1 MRELLDDP
9 LNEVKAAKRWAL
21 AGITA
26 AVAILVPI
34 YALALGLSVWSLV
47 LVLAPAA
54 VIVFL
59 GIELASR
66 WEYRM
71 RRRYA
76 YPHRLGYELAP
87 IHDFSQACS
96 WGAELLAEWLR
107 AEAVVVAWLTEDGQ
121 SLKPVAAHGLS
132 ERWLKEAATVSVQ
145 SAGLDECIKSGRMPP
160 SRSTEGSP
168 WFGELAGRGRVVHV
182 PLVSDSRTQGVL
194 AVAARTGNQMVG
206 DRRLLAALGT
216 VMGLALDNCRLYEA
230 QKAHADY
237 LQEINRMKSDFL
249 QTVSHEL
256 RTPLTSIM
264 VAAEMLLEDEE
275 ESDPGS
281 ARARLVSNIV
291 KGAQRLSSLV
301 KDLVDVSRE
310 DQFKPRLDLD
320 SVRLADLVAS
330 AVGVIQPLA
339 ASKHQ
344 TVTVEVH
351 SREATVLVDRLRF
364 EQVLI
369 NLLSNAQRYSPENGE
384 IKVRTFEDGAET
396 IIAVIDSGP
405 GVAREDRDLIFEP
418 FYRANRSGLG
428 LGLAIAKS
436 LVELHQ
442 GRILVADEP
451 GGGSAFVVALPS
463 QSVRERPGLQAQVAH

>member
-21 AGITA
+21 VGITT
-26 AVAILVPI
+26 AVVVLVPI
-34 YALALGLSVWSLV
+34 YALALGLSVFSLV
-47 LVLAPAA
+47 LVLAPA
-54 VIVFL
+54 VFIVFL

-96 WGAELLAEWLR
+96 WGAELLTEWLR
-107 AEAVVVAWLTEDGQ
+107 ADAVVVAWLTEDEG
-121 SLKPVAAHGLS
+121 SLKPVAAHGFS
-132 ERWLKEAATVSVQ
+132 DRWLKEASTVSVQ
-145 SAGLDECIKSGRMPP
+145 ASGLEECIRTGRMPNA
-160 SRSTEGSP
+160 RSTSGHA
-168 WFGELAGRGRVVHV
+168 WFGELEGRGRVVHV
-182 PLVSDSRTQGVL
+182 PLVSDSRTQGFV
-194 AVAARTGNQMVG
+194 AIAARSGNPLVS

-281 ARARLVSNIV
+281 ATGTA
-291 KGAQRLSSLV
+291 G
-301 KDLVDVSRE
+301 
-310 DQFKPRLDLD
+310 
-320 SVRLADLVAS
+320 
-330 AVGVIQPLA
+330 
-339 ASKHQ
+339 
-344 TVTVEVH
+344 
-351 SREATVLVDRLRF
+351 
-364 EQVLI
+364 
-369 NLLSNAQRYSPENGE
+369 
-384 IKVRTFEDGAET
+384 
-396 IIAVIDSGP
+396 
-405 GVAREDRDLIFEP
+405 
-418 FYRANRSGLG
+418 
-428 LGLAIAKS
+428 
-436 LVELHQ
+436 
-442 GRILVADEP
+442 
-451 GGGSAFVVALPS
+451 
-463 QSVRERPGLQAQVAH
+463 

>member
-9 LNEVKAAKRWAL
+9 LNEVKTAKRWAL
-21 AGITA
+21 VGITG
-26 AVAILVPI
+26 AVVILVPI
-34 YALALGLSVWSLV
+34 YALALGLSVISLV
-47 LVLAPAA
+47 LVLTPA
-54 VIVFL
+54 VLIVFF

-87 IHDFSQACS
+87 IHDFSHACS

-107 AEAVVVAWLTEDGQ
+107 ADAVVVAWLTEDEQ
-121 SLKPVAAHGLS
+121 SLKPVAAHGFS
-132 ERWLKEAATVSVQ
+132 DRWLKEASPVSVH
-145 SAGLDECIKSGRMPP
+145 ANGLEECIRTGRMPAA
-160 SRSTEGSP
+160 RSTAGHS
-168 WFGELAGRGRVVHV
+168 WFGELHDRGRVVYV
-182 PLVSDSRTQGVL
+182 PLVSDSHMQGV
-194 AVAARTGNQMVG
+194 VAIAAGVGNPLVK

-237 LQEINRMKSDFL
+237 LQQINRMKSDFL

-275 ESDPGS
+275 DIDAGGP
-281 ARARLVSNIV
+281 RARLVSNIV
-291 KGAQRLSSLV
+291 KGAQRMTSLV

-320 SVRLADLVAS
+320 SVRLADVVAS

-344 TVTVEVH
+344 SVLVDVH

-384 IKVRTFEDGAET
+384 ITVRSHVEGSET
-396 IIAVIDSGP
+396 VIAVIDSGP
-405 GVAREDRDLIFEP
+405 GVATEDRDLIFEP

-436 LVELHQ
+436 LVELHN
-442 GRILVADEP
+442 GRIWVEDSPA
-451 GGGSAFVVALPS
+451 GGSAFVVALPS
-463 QSVRERPGLQAQVAH
+463 HVVSDMRPIEVRSAA

>member
-1 MRELLDDP
+1 VRELLDDP

-26 AVAILVPI
+26 AVAVLVPV
-34 YALALGLSVWSLV
+34 YALALDLSVWSLL

-54 VIVFL
+54 AIVLL

-96 WGAELLAEWLR
+96 WGAELLGQWLR
-107 AEAVVVAWLTEDGQ
+107 ADAIVVAWLTEDGRF
-121 SLKPVAAHGLS
+121 LKPVTAYGFS
-132 ERWLKEAATVSVQ
+132 DSWLKEAPNLSVQ
-145 SAGLDECIKSGRMPP
+145 ASGLEECIRDGRMP
-160 SRSTEGSP
+160 
-168 WFGELAGRGRVVHV
+168 AGRRTRGQAWFEELDGRSRLVHV
-182 PLVSDSRTQGVL
+182 PLVSDNRTQGVV
-194 AVAARTGNQMVG
+194 AIAARSGNTLVG

-275 ESDPGS
+275 AREPGS
-281 ARARLVSNIV
+281 AQSRLVSNIV

-320 SVRLADLVAS
+320 SVRLADLIAS

-344 TVTVEVH
+344 AVVVDLH
-351 SREATVLVDRLRF
+351 SREDTVLVDRLRF

-369 NLLSNAQRYSPENGE
+369 NLLSNAQRYSPEDGE
-384 IKVRTFEDGAET
+384 INIRTHTDGAET

-405 GVAREDRDLIFEP
+405 GVAAEDRELIFEP

-436 LVELHQ
+436 LVELHS
-442 GRILVADEP
+442 GRIWVDGAP

-463 QSVRERPGLQAQVAH
+463 QVVSDATPVEVHSAT